1 MKDYQNSLGTTS
13 KVAYPPTVEVD
24 DRETIALRSAVIAA
38 DENVMRATKRRN
50 DVVQKVSNRL
60 VAEAKFEKK
69 RVESELKYGTKRQA
83 EAYRV
88 LNDREHI
95 LNQAQNILAK
105 FETQHRD
112 LVGFGMELKAN
123 KSPLKSLINRL
134 TVFQGI
140 LGSNKEARKRVVH
153 ALGVLRNRSIARKP
167 QK

>member
-1 MKDYQNSLGTTS
+1 M
-13 KVAYPPTVEVD
+13 D

-123 KSPLKSLINRL
+123 KSPSNRL
-134 TVFQGI
+134 LI
-140 LGSNKEARKRVVH
+140 D
-153 ALGVLRNRSIARKP
+153 
-167 QK
+167 